1 MIPMPSLRTPICD
14 LFDIE
19 VPIFAAGM
27 GGVTLAPL
35 AGAVS
40 AAGGLG
46 TLGAT
51 FHTPEALRE
60 EIQAV
65 RRITDRPF
73 GVGLMV
79 PNDIPDNLANRNIPP
94 FPDFLTDLLPRVA
107 HLHGNTP
114 PPLTLELAKAQV
126 DVVLDARIPVLTS
139 GLGTP
144 EWLVE
149 KAHAVGTKIISLVGN
164 ARQAK
169 RLARIG
175 VDCIVAQGMEAG
187 GHVGTITTMVLVPQV
202 VQAVDT
208 PILAAGGIIDGK
220 GIAAALALGA
230 QGVWIGTRF
239 LATQESSAHQNHKD
253 RIVAVDED
261 GTVVSRSYTGKTSR
275 VLKNIFTDR
284 WKGHEA
290 DILPMPWQRIWVE
303 KLVAPAKAN
312 GMVDIANFPTGQGA
326 GAIHDLP
333 RAAEVLQRLV
343 AETIDVLRQSAACVS
358 D

>member
-1 MIPMPSLRTPICD
+1 MAVLRTPICD
-14 LFDIE
+14 LFGIE

-60 EIQAV
+60 EIKAV

-79 PNDIPDNLANRNIPP
+79 PNDIPDDVADRNVPP
-94 FPDFLTDLLPRVA
+94 FPDFLADMLPEVA
-107 HLHGNTP
+107 HLHGEPP
-114 PPLTLELAKAQV
+114 PPLTIELARAQV
-126 DVVLDARIPVLTS
+126 EVALDARVPVLTS

-149 KAHAVGTKIISLVGN
+149 KAHKVGTKIISLVGN
-164 ARQAK
+164 ARQAR

-187 GHVGTITTMVLVPQV
+187 GHVGTITTLVLVPQV
-202 VQAVDT
+202 VQAIAKPV
-208 PILAAGGIIDGK
+208 LAAGGIIDGK

-239 LATQESSAHQNHKD
+239 LATQESSAHENHKQ
-253 RIVAVDED
+253 RIVEVDED
-261 GTVVSRSYTGKTSR
+261 GTVVSRCYTGKTSR
-275 VLKNIFTDR
+275 VLKNRFTDR

-290 DILPMPWQRIWVE
+290 DLLPMPWQRILVE
-303 KLVAPAKAN
+303 KLVAPAKAH
-312 GMVDIANFPTGQGA
+312 GMVSLANFPTGQGA
-326 GAIHDLP
+326 GAIHDIP
-333 RAAEVLQRLV
+333 PAAEVLRRLV
-343 AETIDVLRQSAACVS
+343 AETIEAVRQTESCVI